1 MRRIPPLPQDI
12 DAQVEWFHDL
22 AAAASSNACEAL
34 DMAVRAA
41 LESFMEAH
49 LPGHGLP
56 DGMDGGAL
64 IDAIKKLRA
73 NEISWNRA
81 LMSSMVD
88 ADDQFRAG
96 VAERACKTLT
106 DFAATCPWTLF
117 AQAARDQSTH
127 YAP

>member
-1 MRRIPPLPQDI
+1 MRRIPPLPQDT

-22 AAAASSNACEAL
+22 AETAASGACDAI
-34 DMAVRAA
+34 DIVVRTS
-41 LESFMEAH
+41 LETFMEAH

-56 DGMDGGAL
+56 EALDSAAL
-64 IDAIKKLRA
+64 IDAIRKLRA
-73 NEISWNRA
+73 NETSWNRV
-81 LMSSMVD
+81 LMSAMID

-96 VAERACKTLT
+96 GAEKACKTLT

>member
-22 AAAASSNACEAL
+22 AATASSGACEAL
-34 DMAVRAA
+34 DIAVQGS

-56 DGMDGGAL
+56 EGTL
-64 IDAIKKLRA
+64 VDAIKKLRA

-81 LMSSMVD
+81 LMSSMID
-88 ADDQFRAG
+88 ADDQCRAG
-96 VAERACKTLT
+96 DAERACKTLT

>member
-1 MRRIPPLPQDI
+1 MRRIPSLPQDI

-22 AAAASSNACEAL
+22 AATASSGACEAI
-34 DMAVRAA
+34 DIAVRAA
-41 LESFMEAH
+41 LESFMEVH

-56 DGMDGGAL
+56 EGTL
-64 IDAIKKLRA
+64 VDAIKKLRA

-81 LMSSMVD
+81 VMSSMID

-96 VAERACKTLT
+96 DAERACKTLA

-117 AQAARDQSTH
+117 AQAARDQSAQ